1 MYQFSGLNRRTYPKI
16 TQLIDLLAN
25 ADDPTRPDTRA
36 LSAVCKQMFTAN
48 LRLAGHRLVRKTAVS
63 AFGWLI
69 SSADPNDAERIAIAT
84 KALKPIIAALLER
97 HVNTAFFGTSAMSV
111 TWELIGGVWTP
122 GTFTALDPTEVT
134 PLGIKGVKILSA
146 ENTSLPEVKA
156 TIEDTLET
164 DLFVADNLGE
174 FKVGGTLRGI
184 LPTDFIRYEM
194 IRENANFLKKLKGIL
209 QVINKGAGDDEKTD
223 AEAAAAD
230 AAANNYVAT
239 SDLIEFKLNSITNNG
254 AGFKDFIESL
264 NSDIS
269 IAVLGQAN
277 TSSLPSNGGS
287 RAALQVLKMVSADIH
302 YDDITRIERVINEQV
317 ILPYWRRNYER
328 SATSSPFTFAI
339 NLFEE
344 QNYEANVTV
353 LREALAAGV
362 PVLKRE
368 AYQKIGYQAPSTG
381 TPDDELL
388 FAPAPQF

>member
-1 MYQFSGLNRRTYPKI
+1 MYQFSGLRRRTYPTI
-16 TQLIDLLAN
+16 TQLVDLIAR
-25 ADDPTRPDTRA
+25 ADEPVNPDTRA
-36 LSAVCKQMFTAN
+36 LSATCKQMFTAN

-63 AFGWLI
+63 AFGWSI
-69 SSADPNDAERIAIAT
+69 TSADQTDTARVGIAT
-84 KALKPIIAALLER
+84 KALASVIAELLQR
-97 HVNTAFFGTSAMSV
+97 HANTAFFGTSCMSI
-111 TWELIGGVWTP
+111 TWELQDGVWTP
-122 GTFTALDPTEVT
+122 MNPTALDPTEVSPNGT
-134 PLGIKGVKILSA
+134 AGVKLFDPNSQQLKIA
-146 ENTSLPEVKA
+146 A
-156 TIEDTLET
+156 TIESPHET
-164 DLFVADNLGE
+164 DLYITDNLGE
-174 FKVGGTLRGI
+174 FKVGGTLRAI
-184 LPTDFIRYEM
+184 LPTDFIRFEM

-209 QVINKGAGDDEKTD
+209 QVINKGAGEEEKTD

-254 AGFKDFIESL
+254 SGFKDFIESL

-328 SATSSPFTFAI
+328 SATSSPLSFAI

-344 QNYEANVTV
+344 QNYEANVTI
-353 LREALAAGV
+353 LRETLGAGI

-368 AYQKIGYQAPSTG
+368 AYQKIGYQVPPSG
-381 TPDDELL
+381 TPEEDLL
-388 FAPAPQF
+388 IAPPSQF